1 MIAILRTSSLSIS
14 HFIIP
19 FSSKLPLLITTFY
32 YIILLVKDNKK
43 VGYGMEKPK
52 SKGIFWV
59 LSIIAVIFLVLL
71 VSALGGS
78 IPMMILTFILFIA
91 TFGAG
96 FTLKKKYRE
105 NNWL

>member
-1 MIAILRTSSLSIS
+1 
-14 HFIIP
+14 
-19 FSSKLPLLITTFY
+19 
-32 YIILLVKDNKK
+32 
-43 VGYGMEKPK
+43 MEKPK

-71 VSALGGS
+71 VSVGAGS

-105 NNWL
+105 NNWLYIEKCLGSKIWKKFTFQS

>member
-1 MIAILRTSSLSIS
+1 MVNVRNDCNITYIFSSIS

-59 LSIIAVIFLVLL
+59 LSIIADIF
-71 VSALGGS
+71 SAFS
-78 IPMMILTFILFIA
+78 FSVE
-91 TFGAG
+91 
-96 FTLKKKYRE
+96 R
-105 NNWL
+105 